1 MRRATRVELLI
12 FALLSCEVAFTSAFL
27 PAAAAASSLVAT
39 SAGASASCQALM
51 SASCLEHKKVLVT
64 GGGRGIGRAIALAC
78 AEEGARVAILART
91 REELDAVA
99 DEAQERLKAQISV
112 VVADVTKEDEVAAAV
127 AEAGEE

>member
-1 MRRATRVELLI
+1 MSAAT
-12 FALLSCEVAFTSAFL
+12 
-27 PAAAAASSLVAT
+27 P
-39 SAGASASCQALM
+39 
-51 SASCLEHKKVLVT
+51 ASCLEHKKVLVT

-99 DEAQERLKAQISV
+99 AEAQERLKAQISV

-127 AEAGEE
+127 SEAGEE

>member
-1 MRRATRVELLI
+1 VGL
-12 FALLSCEVAFTSAFL
+12 TSAFL
-27 PAAAAASSLVAT
+27 PAAAAASSLADT
-39 SAGASASCQALM
+39 SAGASASCQASM
-51 SASCLEHKKVLVT
+51 SAATPASCLEHKKVLVT

-99 DEAQERLKAQISV
+99 AEAQERLKAQISV

-127 AEAGEE
+127 SEAGEE